1 MHALV
6 WIVAIICIVG
16 VVGML
21 VYALNSGSKQAAK
34 KGSWTDA
41 IRAQLYDK
49 IIRAAYLAAQKCPD
63 NKEVQKLL
71 IEAAQCLVY
80 PNSSSRR
87 IITPADVV
95 ERYNKGFAFLKQVE
109 PFVGEAI

>member
-1 MHALV
+1 MNALV
-6 WIVAIICIVG
+6 WVVAFVCIVG
-16 VVGML
+16 VVAML
-21 VYALNSGSKQAAK
+21 VYALNSGSQQTAK
-34 KGSWTDA
+34 KGSWTDE

-49 IIRAAYLAAQKCPD
+49 ILRAAHLAAQKCPD

-80 PNSSSRR
+80 PNSNSRR

-109 PFVGEAI
+109 SFVDEPI